1 MTVESPS
8 PHSPSPHY
16 IYLHGFASSP
26 QSAKAKYLR
35 DRFHSVNHVLELLDL
50 NQNDFS
56 HLTLSRQI
64 RQVQASLPPAP
75 TPVTLIGSSF
85 GGLTAAWVAERCPQ
99 VERLVLL
106 APAFGFPSNW
116 LDRLSPEQWAQWRRD
131 RYLPVHHYGAGQ
143 SLPLHYD
150 FVTDALKYA
159 WEGMQRS
166 LPTLI
171 VHGIQDDVIP
181 VQMSQ
186 AYAQSR
192 PWVQLITLDS
202 DHALGNAVSRIWQ
215 ATREFCGI

>member
-1 MTVESPS
+1 MN
-8 PHSPSPHY
+8 Y

-35 DRFHSVNHVLELLDL
+35 DRFRSINHQLELPDL

-64 RQVQASLPPAP
+64 RQVQASLPPTP

-85 GGLTAAWVAERCPQ
+85 GGLTAAWVAEQCLQ

-106 APAFGFPSNW
+106 APAFGFPANW
-116 LDRLSPEQWAQWRRD
+116 GDKLTPEQWQQWQRD
-131 RYLPVHHYGAGQ
+131 RYLPVHHYGEGQ

-150 FVTDALKYA
+150 FMTDALDYPL
-159 WEGMQRS
+159 EQIQRS

-171 VHGIQDDVIP
+171 IHGTQDDVIP
-181 VQMSQ
+181 VHMSQ
-186 AYAQSR
+186 DYAQSR

-202 DHALGNAVSRIWQ
+202 DHTLGNAVSRIWQ
-215 ATREFCGI
+215 AMREFCGI